1 MNRLLAV
8 LLLAGVAIA
17 QDSGALMTAGDALSV
32 ELCEK
37 IRDQVIPR
45 VEAFTRMKY
54 RRHVPIRVQPKA
66 HWEAMQKEEGFGGF
80 SARHA
85 LAFYRK
91 GINDVTVVPWVIG
104 RYPPPGQQ
112 GEPQKR
118 TREEWIMELEPTLI
132 HELTHAI
139 HFQNFH
145 SEGRT
150 VQASLRS
157 DGLSEDELDD
167 STVEFL
173 LSEGFP
179 ELVALRTTDFRGH
192 MHRHPH
198 ATLDSVRTFMKRYQP
213 NKKDPYRVT
222 LSESGYADGLDL
234 LHHLQLKAGSG
245 GVRACLYRPP
255 PRLLLFQPE
264 LLATVDL
271 EDPPDP
277 DSILGF
283 LYPDILKG
291 QEVRLA
297 VNPGSG
303 RLFDD
308 AYESGYRAQGCLI
321 GYVAKV
327 GVSGEAQ
334 GQSRYAFF
342 VSDPDEQGDWS
353 SAQATGMKALNPAG
367 ASEKQVPLPHASD
380 VKATVILV
388 KEDNGGLYVRGE
400 THGLVVLAHEERPT
414 QNLEERVVIA
424 LNALYDRRPKP
435 NLYAEAQRQALAALD
450 KTSD

>member
-1 MNRLLAV
+1 MNRLLAI
-8 LLLAGVAIA
+8 LLLAGAAVA
-17 QDSGALMTAGDALSV
+17 QDSGAMMTAGDALSV
-32 ELCEK
+32 EMCEK
-37 IRDQVIPR
+37 IRDTVIPR

-66 HWEAMQKEEGFGGF
+66 HWEAAQKAEGFGGF

-104 RYPPPGQQ
+104 RYPPPGQP
-112 GEPQKR
+112 GEPMKR
-118 TREEWIMELEPTLI
+118 TREEWVMELEPTLI

-139 HFQNFH
+139 HFQNFY

-150 VQASLRS
+150 VQASLRA
-157 DGLSEDELDD
+157 DGLSDDELDE

-179 ELVALRTTDFRGH
+179 ELVALRTTDFRGS
-192 MHRHPH
+192 MQRHP
-198 ATLDSVRTFMKRYQP
+198 APAPDGVRAYMKKYVP

-222 LSESGYADGLDL
+222 LSQSGYSDGLDL
-234 LHHLQLKAGSG
+234 LHHLQLKAGPG

-283 LYPDILKG
+283 LYPDVLKG
-291 QEVRLA
+291 KEVRLA

-303 RLFDD
+303 RLFEG
-308 AYESGYRAQGCLI
+308 AYESGFRAPGCLI
-321 GYVAKV
+321 GYVAEV
-327 GVSGEAQ
+327 GAASDPQGE
-334 GQSRYAFF
+334 SRYAFF

-353 SAQATGMKALNPAG
+353 SAQASSLKAMNPSGVA
-367 ASEKQVPLPHASD
+367 EKQMPLEYVEG
-380 VKATVILV
+380 VKATVVTV
-388 KEDNGGLYVRGE
+388 KMEDGSLYVRGE
-400 THGLVVLAHEERPT
+400 AHGLVVLAHEAKPT
-414 QNLEERVVIA
+414 PNLEERVVIA
-424 LNALYDRRPKP
+424 LSALYERRPAP
-435 NLYAEAQRQALAALD
+435 NLYADALKKALAAFD
-450 KTSD
+450 KEGD

>member
-1 MNRLLAV
+1 MNRLLPI
-8 LLLAGVAIA
+8 LLLAGAASA
-17 QDSGALMTAGDALSV
+17 QDSGGLMTAGDALNV
-32 ELCEK
+32 EMCEK
-37 IRDQVIPR
+37 IRDAVIPR

-66 HWEAMQKEEGFGGF
+66 QWEAMQKAEGFGGF

-104 RYPPPGQQ
+104 RYPPPGQP
-112 GEPQKR
+112 GEPMKR
-118 TREEWIMELEPTLI
+118 TREEWVMELEPTLI

-139 HFQNFH
+139 HFQNFY

-157 DGLSEDELDD
+157 DGLSDDELDE

-179 ELVALRTTDFRGH
+179 ELVALRTTDFRGS
-192 MHRHPH
+192 MQRHP
-198 ATLDSVRTFMKRYQP
+198 APAPDGVRAYMKRYVP

-222 LSESGYADGLDL
+222 LSQSGYSDGLDL
-234 LHHLQLKAGSG
+234 LHHLQLKAGPG

-264 LLATVDL
+264 LLATVEL

-283 LYPDILKG
+283 LYPEVLKG
-291 QEVRLA
+291 KEVRLA

-303 RLFDD
+303 RLFEG
-308 AYESGYRAQGCLI
+308 AYESGFRAPGCLI
-321 GYVAKV
+321 GYVAEV
-327 GVSGEAQ
+327 GAADDPQGE
-334 GQSRYAFF
+334 SRYAFF

-353 SAQATGMKALNPAG
+353 SAQASSLKAMNPAG
-367 ASEKQVPLPHASD
+367 VTEKDVPLPLVEGG
-380 VKATVILV
+380 VKATVVSV
-388 KEDNGGLYVRGE
+388 KEGESLYVRGE
-400 THGLVVLAHEERPT
+400 THGLVVLAHEAKPT
-414 QNLEERVVIA
+414 PNLEDRVTIA
-424 LNALYDRRPKP
+424 LSALYERRPKP
-435 NLYAEAQRQALAALD
+435 KIYAEAQRRALAAYEKD
-450 KTSD
+450 GD